1 QDLALK
7 GVSFLS
13 RIIGNKKKDV
23 LDDPSEAGSDQG
35 DLRPEGM
42 DAQIFSQP
50 IDNISFNP
58 RHPQPPAYIKI
69 RSRNKKEKD
78 FNRLFLAQELR
89 CKTGNE
95 SGRRP
100 SSGKTGSTGT
110 PGSTEGTIWAMEFS
124 KDGKYL
130 AAAGQDKIVR
140 LWAVL
145 STPEHR
151 RAHEREEEAASGI
164 TEGQA
169 SHLSAPV
176 FQSKPI
182 REYEGHTSTVLDL
195 SWSKNNFLLSSSMD
209 KTVRLWHVSR
219 TECLCAFKH
228 NDFVPSIAFHPK
240 DDRFFLA
247 GSLDS
252 KLRLWSIPDKSVA
265 FWSQLPDMITAVSF
279 TPDGK
284 TAIAGCLT
292 GLCLFYETEGL
303 KYQSQI
309 HAKSTHGKNARGSKI
324 TGIQTIYM
332 PPGVASGEI
341 KVLISSNDSR
351 VRMYNYRDKSPEL
364 KFTGNE
370 NNYSQIRATFSD
382 DARYVICGSEDR
394 KAYIWSTGPSEGE
407 KRDKRPVEMFEAHT
421 SITTSSILAPMRT
434 RQLLSGSEDPLY
446 DLCNPPHIT
455 LVSRADSQA
464 SNSRA
469 PTENGSIQ
477 ATPLEV
483 TFRRPEESSAY
494 IARSAH
500 PGDLPPRLR
509 FRQRR
514 SDNWET
520 SSVFSKKVGSSI
532 LGRTQTRGSART
544 TRRDSV
550 STQPPSDRI
559 LSWRQGI
566 ASNGSFDRGST
577 RNGTT
582 TRSVSP
588 RKSVGQ
594 LSVRSGPVRQD
605 SAGLPNAA
613 SETLP
618 STTSTTSSSPARPSI
633 SSDVIPFP
641 SVGASAGLEKASVNQ
656 NTPWLGNEQSSLYWG
671 NQNWRDQ
678 AKHRQSAHLE
688 APNLIRRVTTVSALS
703 SEEESAE
710 SGEHEEVRCK
720 KCGSTSFKA
729 KVERGVV
736 AGGTRLVCT
745 RCGMPAG

>member
-1 QDLALK
+1 
-7 GVSFLS
+7 
-13 RIIGNKKKDV
+13 
-23 LDDPSEAGSDQG
+23 
-35 DLRPEGM
+35 
-42 DAQIFSQP
+42 
-50 IDNISFNP
+50 
-58 RHPQPPAYIKI
+58 
-69 RSRNKKEKD
+69 
-78 FNRLFLAQELR
+78 
-89 CKTGNE
+89 
-95 SGRRP
+95 
-100 SSGKTGSTGT
+100 
-110 PGSTEGTIWAMEFS
+110 
-124 KDGKYL
+124 
-130 AAAGQDKIVR
+130 
-140 LWAVL
+140 
-145 STPEHR
+145 
-151 RAHEREEEAASGI
+151 
-164 TEGQA
+164 
-169 SHLSAPV
+169 
-176 FQSKPI
+176 
-182 REYEGHTSTVLDL
+182 
-195 SWSKNNFLLSSSMD
+195 
-209 KTVRLWHVSR
+209 
-219 TECLCAFKH
+219 
-228 NDFVPSIAFHPK
+228 
-240 DDRFFLA
+240 
-247 GSLDS
+247 
-252 KLRLWSIPDKSVA
+252 
-265 FWSQLPDMITAVSF
+265 MITAVSF
-279 TPDGK
+279 TPD
-284 TAIAGCLT
+284 
-292 GLCLFYETEGL
+292 GL

-421 SITTSSILAPMRT
+421 SITTSSILAPMKT

-500 PGDLPPRLR
+500 PGGNIIVTADYAGNIKI
-509 FRQRR
+509 FRQGCAFAKRR

-656 NTPWLGNEQSSLYWG
+656 NTPWLGNE
-671 NQNWRDQ
+671 
-678 AKHRQSAHLE
+678 
-688 APNLIRRVTTVSALS
+688 
-703 SEEESAE
+703 
-710 SGEHEEVRCK
+710 
-720 KCGSTSFKA
+720 
-729 KVERGVV
+729 
-736 AGGTRLVCT
+736 
-745 RCGMPAG
+745 